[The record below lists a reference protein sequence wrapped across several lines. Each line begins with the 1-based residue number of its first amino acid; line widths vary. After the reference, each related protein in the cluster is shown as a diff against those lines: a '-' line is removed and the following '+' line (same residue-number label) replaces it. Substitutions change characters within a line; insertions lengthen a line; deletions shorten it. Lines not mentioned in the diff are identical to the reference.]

1 MEMAW
6 SLGQSEKQRQYYKT
20 SITLGT
26 TGPQRKGMI
35 KDHLEERA
43 GKGQR
48 ASSTAGGKW
57 RRQCK
62 TELDGQERFV
72 AYVPV
77 GVTRH

>member
-48 ASSTAGGKW
+48 ASST
-57 RRQCK
+57 
-62 TELDGQERFV
+62 
-72 AYVPV
+72 V
-77 GVTRH
+77 G